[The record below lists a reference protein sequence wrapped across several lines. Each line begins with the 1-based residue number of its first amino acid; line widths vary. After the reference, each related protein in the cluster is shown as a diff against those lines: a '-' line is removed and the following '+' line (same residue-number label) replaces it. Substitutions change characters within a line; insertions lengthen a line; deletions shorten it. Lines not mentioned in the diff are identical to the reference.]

1 MTDVQHR
8 AAAKEFAAHWKNRV
22 DEKQETQ
29 RFWIDLL
36 RNVYGVPN
44 PEQYIEFEVPVKLS
58 HTSFTDGYHYSK
70 DVVYNNFLWPTPTDE
85 QRARI
90 GQTAQAILDA
100 PGDNCIYYPPSV
112 FGTFSSVPRCG
123 RFRCSVPPRSRVGL
137 HDGSVVL
144 LVGFP
149 QFRGHSSFII
159 QVGKAAIRVEVSSV

>member
-100 PGDNCIYYPPSV
+100 RNLYPD
-112 FGTFSSVPRCG
+112 
-123 RFRCSVPPRSRVGL
+123 CSLADLYDETTMPPELRKAHQQNDRAVMQAYTASRGN
-137 HDGSVVL
+137 
-144 LVGFP
+144 
-149 QFRGHSSFII
+149 
-159 QVGKAAIRVEVSSV
+159 